1 MDASARTV
9 PGGKTVIVVA
19 VLEILFVAMLIIAMA
34 LAVWKDI
41 HKH

>member
-1 MDASARTV
+1 MDAVAR
-9 PGGKTVIVVA
+9 PISGEKTVIVVA